1 MGEAIPRFR
10 LFSDPP
16 TFFMPANPLLDVADL
31 PDFSAVQPAHAKDA
45 VDSILARARCSVA
58 AIAQNNAPPKWENT
72 LAPLQDAEE
81 SVDRVWSQVE
91 HLRAVDAEKWRQAHR
106 DNLGKISQFH
116 AELGQ
121 NAELCAR
128 LRLLAQNSGGK
139 KLPPHRKKALADA
152 LRDFELSGV
161 NLPEKKRAQF
171 RDNVNRLAELSAKF
185 EENLLDSIN
194 DFHMDVANESQL
206 GEMPDDLKSMARAA
220 AEKHKAPGF
229 RFTLQG
235 PSYIGFIS
243 HSPDQK
249 LREKIHRAKMTCASE
264 FGPKK
269 RDNTPVI
276 AEILQLRRQ
285 QAQLLKRE
293 NYAQCAL
300 ESRMAE
306 TPKRALEFIRDFA
319 ARARPRAREEFA
331 ELRDFAKSELKMREL
346 YPWDIAFAS
355 EKLRRK
361 KFDFAESDLRP
372 YLREDKVV
380 AGLFAFAESVFGVRA
395 EPAAAK
401 LWTPEAKFF
410 ILKNAKD
417 GAQAGR
423 IFMDLPARETKRGG
437 AWMAAA
443 LGRIRR
449 CDGELQLPAAHMN
462 CNFSRQTG
470 GRPALLGWD
479 EAVTLF
485 HEFGHALHHLLTE
498 RDDYAVS
505 GLNGV
510 EWDAVEWPSQLMENF
525 IWDYQILAPLT
536 AHEKT
541 GKPMPKALFKKALA
555 ARKFQAGMFLC
566 RQLEFALFDMLL
578 HSADSPPPYLDAL
591 AAARAETRVVPAF
604 EEDRFPCGF
613 SHIFAGGYAAGYY
626 SYLWAEALAADSFA
640 LFEERGAA
648 RFGETGMQFR
658 REALAA
664 GGGRPAMESF
674 VAFRGRAPEL
684 GPLLAQYGLE

>member
-1 MGEAIPRFR
+1 
-10 LFSDPP
+10 
-16 TFFMPANPLLDVADL
+16 MPANPLLDFADL
-31 PDFSAVQPAHAKDA
+31 PDFSAVQPAHAEGAVDA
-45 VDSILARARCSVA
+45 VLSRAQENIN
-58 AIAQNNAPPKWENT
+58 AIARDSSPPQWENT
-72 LAPLQDAEE
+72 FAPLQDVDE

-91 HLRAVDAEKWRQAHR
+91 HLHNVDNEKWRQAHR
-106 DNLGKISQFH
+106 DNLGKISAFS

-128 LRLLAQNSGGK
+128 LRLLAESPAEK

-171 RDNVNRLAELSAKF
+171 RANVNRLAELSAKF

-194 DFHMDVANESQL
+194 DFHMDVADESRL
-206 GEMPDDLKSMARAA
+206 GEMPDDLKAMARAA
-220 AEKHKAPGF
+220 AEKNKVAGF
-229 RFTLQG
+229 RFTLHG
-235 PSYIGFIS
+235 PSYAGFITY
-243 HSPDQK
+243 SPDRE
-249 LREKIHRAKMTCASE
+249 LREKIHRAKSACASE
-264 FGPKK
+264 LGPAK
-269 RDNTPVI
+269 RDNTPVM
-276 AEILQLRRQ
+276 AEVLKLRLE
-285 QAQLLKRE
+285 QAKLLGRE
-293 NYAQCAL
+293 SYAQCAL

-306 TPKRALEFIRDFA
+306 TPARVLEFIRDFA
-319 ARARPRAREEFA
+319 ARARPRAEEEFA
-331 ELRDFAKSELKMREL
+331 ELRDFAASELDMQEL
-346 YPWDIAFAS
+346 QPWDVAYAS
-355 EKLRRK
+355 EKLRRR

-395 EPAAAK
+395 EAAEAR
-401 LWTPEAKFF
+401 LWAPEAKFF
-410 ILKNAKD
+410 VLKNAAD
-417 GAQAGR
+417 GAQVGR
-423 IFMDLPARETKRGG
+423 VFMDLPARETKRGG

-443 LGRIRR
+443 LGRVRR
-449 CDGELQLPAAHMN
+449 CNGEFQLPAAHMN

-505 GLNGV
+505 GINGV

-541 GKPMPKALFKKALA
+541 GEPMPEALFKKALA

-566 RQLEFALFDMLL
+566 RQLEFALFDMFL
-578 HSADSPPPYLDAL
+578 HSADPPPPYLQAL
-591 AAARAETRVVPAF
+591 AAARAETRVAPTFA
-604 EEDRFPCGF
+604 EDRFPCGF

-640 LFEERGAA
+640 LFAEGGAA
-648 RFGETGMQFR
+648 RFGEAGMKFR
-658 REALAA
+658 REALAV

-674 VAFRGRAPEL
+674 RAFRGRAPQP